1 MAKPQPQLVNEPSA
15 WGRTE
20 WSPADLGTAWRLA
33 QGGNLFL
40 AAELAEATLA
50 DDRVQAVLGTRVR
63 GLLGLPLAFEPANNR
78 EGRTITRAL
87 EADFWEFAPEESL
100 YQLVAWGLL
109 LGVGL
114 ARLDWQEGESGR
126 VLPVLEVWHP
136 RNLRYDP
143 QRGVWQVQTREG
155 GTVEPRPGAWWL
167 YTPYGARRPWSQ
179 GLWRA
184 LAVPW
189 LVKQDA
195 VRYWARDNEVGA
207 LRVGQASGPTTAE
220 AREQLARDLADLG
233 SSTGIALPEGYSLQI
248 LSPSGEVWQ
257 SKQAAIEWANTAL
270 TTAILGQNLTT
281 EVRGGSF
288 AAARVHDAVRRD
300 LLEADAEGLS
310 TSLRE
315 QVLAYW
321 AEFNYGDARLAP
333 RPRWDTDL
341 PEDTAQNADTL
352 SKLAQAVATLTQAGA
367 PVDVPA
373 LLERYDVPLQA
384 PQAGLVRLASGDQVR
399 TSSGFVQGQLYADRV
414 AEEAIGAAVPL
425 LRERLDAVL
434 QAVEEAGDYEALR
447 RRLIDLVPEADPTEL
462 AGLVEAALL
471 LSELAGRYAVARDVA
486 GQR

>member
-20 WSPADLGTAWRLA
+20 WAPADLGTAWRLA
-33 QGGNLFL
+33 QGGNLSL

-50 DDRVQAVLGTRVR
+50 DDRVQAALGTRVR

-87 EADFWEFAPEESL
+87 EADFWAFAPEESL

-155 GTVEPRPGAWWL
+155 GMVEPRPGAWWL

-248 LSPSGEVWQ
+248 LSPSGDVWQ

-310 TSLRE
+310 TSMRE

-333 RPRWDTDL
+333 WPRWNTDL
-341 PEDTAQNADTL
+341 PEDTAQAAATL
-352 SKLAQAVATLTQAGA
+352 SKLAQAVAALAQAGA

-399 TSSGFVQGQLYADRV
+399 TSSGFVQGQLYADRLADNAREAGARSMRPILARV
-414 AEEAIGAAVPL
+414 LEAI
-425 LRERLDAVL
+425 D
-434 QAVEEAGDYEALR
+434 QAEGYDALR
-447 RRLIDLVPEADPTEL
+447 ARLLELFPSLNPDDLATLMENALILAD
-462 AGLVEAALL
+462 
-471 LSELAGRYAVARDVA
+471 LAGRYAVRSDVE
-486 GQR
+486 G

>member
-20 WSPADLGTAWRLA
+20 WAPADLGTAWRLA
-33 QGGNLFL
+33 QGGNLSL

-50 DDRVQAVLGTRVR
+50 DDRVQATLGTRVR
-63 GLLGLPLAFEPANNR
+63 GLLGLPLSFEPPNNR

-87 EADFWEFAPEESL
+87 EADFWTFAPEESL

-155 GTVEPRPGAWWL
+155 GAVEPRPGAWWL

-220 AREQLARDLADLG
+220 AREQLARDLAELG
-233 SSTGIALPEGYSLQI
+233 NSTGIALPEGYSLQI
-248 LSPSGEVWQ
+248 LSPSGDVWQ
-257 SKQAAIEWANTAL
+257 SKQAAIEWANVAL
-270 TTAILGQNLTT
+270 ATAILGQNLTT
-281 EVRGGSF
+281 EVRGGSL
-288 AAARVHDAVRRD
+288 AAAQVHDAVRRD
-300 LLEADAEGLS
+300 LLESDTEGLS
-310 TSLRE
+310 TSMRE
-315 QVLAYW
+315 QVLSYW

-333 RPRWDTDL
+333 WPRWDTDL
-341 PEDTAQNADTL
+341 PEDTAQTADTL
-352 SKLAQAVATLTQAGA
+352 SKLAQAVATLAQAGA
-367 PVDVPA
+367 PIDVPA

-384 PQAGLVRLASGDQVR
+384 PQAGLVRLASGDRVR
-399 TSSGFVQGQLYADRV
+399 ASSGFVQGQLYADRLADNAREAGATSMRPV
-414 AEEAIGAAVPL
+414 LARVLEAI
-425 LRERLDAVL
+425 D
-434 QAVEEAGDYEALR
+434 QAEGYDALR
-447 RRLIDLVPEADPTEL
+447 ARLIELFPELNPDDLATLMENALILAD
-462 AGLVEAALL
+462 
-471 LSELAGRYAVARDVA
+471 LAGRYAVRSDVED
-486 GQR
+486 

>member
-20 WSPADLGTAWRLA
+20 WAPADLGTAWRLA
-33 QGGNLFL
+33 QGGNLSL

-50 DDRVQAVLGTRVR
+50 DDRVQAALGTRVR

-87 EADFWEFAPEESL
+87 EADFWAFAPEESL

-114 ARLDWQEGESGR
+114 ARLDWQDGESGR

-155 GTVEPRPGAWWL
+155 GMVEPRPGAWWL

-248 LSPSGEVWQ
+248 LSPSGDVWQ

-310 TSLRE
+310 TSMRE

-333 RPRWDTDL
+333 WPRWNTDL
-341 PEDTAQNADTL
+341 PEDTAQAAATL
-352 SKLAQAVATLTQAGA
+352 SKLAQAVAALAQAGA

-399 TSSGFVQGQLYADRV
+399 TSSGFVQGQLYADRLADNAREAGARSMRPILARV
-414 AEEAIGAAVPL
+414 LEAI
-425 LRERLDAVL
+425 D
-434 QAVEEAGDYEALR
+434 QAEGYDALR
-447 RRLIDLVPEADPTEL
+447 ARLLELFPSLNPDDLATLMENALILAD
-462 AGLVEAALL
+462 
-471 LSELAGRYAVARDVA
+471 LAGRYAVRSDVE
-486 GQR
+486 G

>member
-1 MAKPQPQLVNEPSA
+1 MAKPQSQIVNEPSA

-20 WSPADLGTAWRLA
+20 WAPADLTTAWRLA
-33 QGGNLFL
+33 QGGNLSL
-40 AAELAEATLA
+40 AAELVDAMLA
-50 DDRVQAVLGTRVR
+50 DDRVQATLGVRVR
-63 GLLGLPLAFEPANNR
+63 GLLGLPLAFDPPNNR
-78 EGRTITRAL
+78 EGRTVTRAL

-126 VLPVLEVWHP
+126 LLPALEVWHP

-155 GTVEPRPGAWWL
+155 GAVEPRPGAWWL
-167 YTPYGARRPWSQ
+167 YTPYGSRRPWSQ

-195 VRYWARDNEVGA
+195 VRFWARDNEVGA
-207 LRVGQASGPTTAE
+207 IRVGQVSGPTTDA
-220 AREQLARDLADLG
+220 AREQLARDLAELG
-233 SSTGIALPEGYSLQI
+233 SSTGIALPEGYQLQI
-248 LSPSGEVWQ
+248 LSPSGEVWR
-257 SKQAAIEWANTAL
+257 SKEAAIAWANTAL
-270 TTAILGQNLTT
+270 STAILGQNLTT
-281 EVRGGSF
+281 EVQGGSF

-300 LLEADAEGLS
+300 LLEADAEGLA

-333 RPRWDTDL
+333 WPRWDTEL
-341 PEDTAQNADTL
+341 PEDTAQTADTL
-352 SKLAQAVATLTQAGA
+352 SKLAQAVATLAQAGA

-373 LLERYDVPLQA
+373 LLEAYGVPLASQS
-384 PQAGLVRLASGDQVR
+384 QLGQLVRLASGDRVR
-399 TSSGFVQGQLYADRV
+399 PSSGFVQGQLYADRLADNAREAGAGLMRPV
-414 AEEAIGAAVPL
+414 LARVLEAI
-425 LRERLDAVL
+425 D
-434 QAVEEAGDYEALR
+434 QAEGYEALR
-447 RRLIDLVPEADPTEL
+447 TRLIELFPELNPDDLATLMEN
-462 AGLVEAALL
+462 ALL
-471 LSELAGRYAVARDVA
+471 LADLAGRYAVVSDVE
-486 GQR
+486 G

>member
-1 MAKPQPQLVNEPSA
+1 MAKPQPQLANEPSA

-20 WSPADLGTAWRLA
+20 WAPADLGTAWRLA
-33 QGGNLFL
+33 QGGNLSL

-50 DDRVQAVLGTRVR
+50 DDRVQATLGTRIR
-63 GLLGLPLAFEPANNR
+63 GLLGLPLAFEPPNNR

-87 EADFWEFAPEESL
+87 EADFWAFAPEESL

-155 GTVEPRPGAWWL
+155 GMVEPRPGAWWL
-167 YTPYGARRPWSQ
+167 YTPYGARRPWSH

-233 SSTGIALPEGYSLQI
+233 NSTGIALPEGYSLQI
-248 LSPSGEVWQ
+248 LSPSGDVWQ

-310 TSLRE
+310 TSMRE
-315 QVLAYW
+315 QVLSYW

-333 RPRWDTDL
+333 WPRWDTDL

-352 SKLAQAVATLTQAGA
+352 SRLAQAVATLAQAGA

-373 LLERYDVPLQA
+373 LLERYDVPLQP
-384 PQAGLVRLASGDQVR
+384 PQAGLVRLASGNRVAL
-399 TSSGFVQGQLYADRV
+399 SSGFFQGQLYADRLADNAREAGATSMRPILARV
-414 AEEAIGAAVPL
+414 LEAI
-425 LRERLDAVL
+425 D
-434 QAVEEAGDYEALR
+434 QAEGYDALR
-447 RRLIDLVPEADPTEL
+447 ARLLELFPSLNPDDLARLMENALILAD
-462 AGLVEAALL
+462 
-471 LSELAGRYAVARDVA
+471 LAGRYAVRSDVE
-486 GQR
+486 G

>member
-1 MAKPQPQLVNEPSA
+1 
-15 WGRTE
+15 
-20 WSPADLGTAWRLA
+20 
-33 QGGNLFL
+33 
-40 AAELAEATLA
+40 
-50 DDRVQAVLGTRVR
+50 
-63 GLLGLPLAFEPANNR
+63 
-78 EGRTITRAL
+78 
-87 EADFWEFAPEESL
+87 
-100 YQLVAWGLL
+100 
-109 LGVGL
+109 L

-136 RNLRYDP
+136 RSLRYDS
-143 QRGVWQVQTREG
+143 QRSVWQVQTREG
-155 GTVEPRPGAWWL
+155 GTVEPRPGAWWI
-167 YTPYGARRPWSQ
+167 YTPYGARRPWSH

-220 AREQLARDLADLG
+220 AREQLARDLAELG

-248 LSPSGEVWQ
+248 LSPSGDVWQ
-257 SKQAAIEWANTAL
+257 SKQAAIEWANTAI

-300 LLEADAEGLS
+300 LLESDAEGLS
-310 TSLRE
+310 TSMRE
-315 QVLAYW
+315 QVLSYW

-333 RPRWDTDL
+333 WPRWDTDL

-352 SKLAQAVATLTQAGA
+352 SKLAQAVATLAQAGA

-384 PQAGLVRLASGDQVR
+384 PQAGLVRLASSDQVR
-399 TSSGFVQGQLYADRV
+399 TSSGFVQGQLYADRLADNAREAGATSMRPV
-414 AEEAIGAAVPL
+414 LARVLEAI
-425 LRERLDAVL
+425 D
-434 QAVEEAGDYEALR
+434 QAEGYDALR
-447 RRLIDLVPEADPTEL
+447 ARLLELFPSLNSDDLATLMENALILAD
-462 AGLVEAALL
+462 
-471 LSELAGRYAVARDVA
+471 LAGRYAVRSDVE
-486 GQR
+486 G

>member
-33 QGGNLFL
+33 QAGNLTL
-40 AAELAEATLA
+40 AAELAEAALA

-63 GLLGLPLAFEPANNR
+63 GLLGLPLTFEPPNNR
-78 EGRTITRAL
+78 EGKTIIRAL
-87 EADFWEFAPEESL
+87 EADFWSFAPEESL
-100 YQLVAWGLL
+100 YQLISWGLL

-126 VLPVLEVWHP
+126 LLPVLEVWHP
-136 RNLRYDP
+136 RNLGYDP
-143 QRGVWQVQTREG
+143 QRGAWYVQTREG
-155 GTVEPRPGAWWL
+155 SRVEPRPGAWWL
-167 YTPYGARRPWSQ
+167 YTPYGSRRPWAS

-207 LRVGQASGPTTAE
+207 IRVGSASGPTTAE

-233 SSTGIALPEGYSLQI
+233 SSTGIALPEGYQLQI
-248 LSPSGEVWQ
+248 LAPSGEVWR
-257 SKQAAIEWANTAL
+257 SKEAAIGWANTAL
-270 TTAILGQNLTT
+270 ATAILGQNLTT
-281 EVRGGSF
+281 EVQRGSF

-300 LLEADAEGLS
+300 LLEADAEGLA

-315 QVLAYW
+315 HALSYW

-333 RPRWDTDL
+333 WPRWDTEL
-341 PEDTAQNADTL
+341 PEDTAQTAETL

-373 LLERYDVPLQA
+373 LLETYGVPLVQGDGA
-384 PQAGLVRLASGDQVR
+384 QLVRLASGDRVR
-399 TSSGFVQGQLYADRV
+399 ASSGFVQGQLYADRL
-414 AEEAIGAAVPL
+414 ADNA
-425 LRERLDAVL
+425 R
-434 QAVEEAGDYEALR
+434 EAGAPLMRPVLARVLEVIDQAEGYDALR
-447 RRLIDLVPEADPTEL
+447 TRLLELFPELNPDDLATLMEN
-462 AGLVEAALL
+462 ALL
-471 LSELAGRYAVARDVA
+471 LADLAGRYAVQSDVES
-486 GQR
+486 